1 MLNLIDDRIFKAGI
15 ISFQLKWVF
24 LSLFSLTIFRLV
36 IVLKEKEATNLPD
49 EDNIEF
55 KANTSRV
62 ENPCVQ

>member
-15 ISFQLKWVF
+15 IS
-24 LSLFSLTIFRLV
+24 FRLV

-55 KANTSRV
+55 KANTSV